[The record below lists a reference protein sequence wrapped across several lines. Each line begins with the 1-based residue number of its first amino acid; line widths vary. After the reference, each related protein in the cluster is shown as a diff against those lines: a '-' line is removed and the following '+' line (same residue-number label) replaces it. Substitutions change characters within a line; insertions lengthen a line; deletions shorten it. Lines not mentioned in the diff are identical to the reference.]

1 MADTKKETKTTE
13 KINENKFAV
22 IKIAGTQ
29 LKVVEGKEYDIRKI
43 DGEKGDKLEIA
54 EVLLVSDGEKTTLG
68 TPYIEGTKV
77 IAEIASQKKGEKIS
91 GFKYSAKSRTRR
103 HFGSRPL
110 VTRILVKKI

>member
-1 MADTKKETKTTE
+1 MADTKKETKTAE
-13 KINENKFAV
+13 KVNESKFAV

-43 DGEKGDKLEIA
+43 DGKKGDKLEIA
-54 EVLLVSDGEKTTLG
+54 EVLLVSDGDKTVLG
-68 TPYIEGTKV
+68 TPYIENTKV
-77 IAEIASQKKGEKIS
+77 VAEITSQTKGEKIS